1 MSQPTKSNAQR
12 SSTPRLLAVAVGVG
26 LVYAVGSLLLQR
38 YVAQTRSS
46 AGALVALWTVI
57 VGVGAVALARRD
69 RSLRL
74 PAVGTWAL
82 ATLATLAIGY
92 WTGFRDTQVDE
103 DIVVAGA
110 QAQGAERNAALAGS
124 GSGSAQAR
132 GSESKSTTSQSG
144 SRDDAAASARTTAS
158 AAAEPKTGASTRAQP
173 AAASK
178 AKTDD
183 TAENKPAAAP
193 TPKADDAASAKPAGP
208 VSLAAGS
215 FVGVDGHDGTGTAEV
230 VKTAS
235 GERRLTFSGGFDVDP
250 GPDINVYLSET
261 AGGVSGAKR
270 IGSLKGNKGAQQYT
284 IPADVDLSRF
294 SNVVLYCEPFSIRVA
309 VAELDV

>member
-1 MSQPTKSNAQR
+1 MSQPTESNAQR
-12 SSTPRLLAVAVGVG
+12 STTPRLLAVAVGVG

-57 VGVGAVALARRD
+57 VGLAAAALARRD
-69 RSLRL
+69 RSLRI

-124 GSGSAQAR
+124 GSAQAG
-132 GSESKSTTSQSG
+132 GSESKSTASQSS
-144 SRDDAAASARTTAS
+144 SRDDAAASAKPTAS
-158 AAAEPKTGASTRAQP
+158 AAAEPET
-173 AAASK
+173 
-178 AKTDD
+178 
-183 TAENKPAAAP
+183 TAPTNEKPAE
-193 TPKADDAASAKPAGP
+193 P

-215 FVGVDGHDGTGTAEV
+215 FVGVEGQTEPARPR
-230 VKTAS
+230 S
-235 GERRLTFSGGFDVDP
+235 SRRLPAS
-250 GPDINVYLSET
+250 
-261 AGGVSGAKR
+261 AG
-270 IGSLKGNKGAQQYT
+270 
-284 IPADVDLSRF
+284 
-294 SNVVLYCEPFSIRVA
+294 
-309 VAELDV
+309 

>member
-1 MSQPTKSNAQR
+1 MSQPNESNAER
-12 SSTPRLLAVAVGVG
+12 SPTPRLLAVAVGVG
-26 LVYAVGSLLLQR
+26 LVYAVGSLVMQR

-46 AGALVALWTVI
+46 AGALVAVWTVI
-57 VGVGAVALARRD
+57 VGVAAVALARRD
-69 RSLRL
+69 RSLKL

-124 GSGSAQAR
+124 GSAQAG
-132 GSESKSTTSQSG
+132 GSESKSTSSQSG
-144 SRDDAAASARTTAS
+144 SRDDAAASAKPTAS
-158 AAAEPKTGASTRAQP
+158 AAAEPKP
-173 AAASK
+173 
-178 AKTDD
+178 
-183 TAENKPAAAP
+183 TATTNEKPA
-193 TPKADDAASAKPAGP
+193 SP

-215 FVGVDGHDGTGTAEV
+215 FVGVDGHEGTGRAEV

-270 IGSLKGNKGAQQYT
+270 ISSLKGNKGSQQYT
-284 IPADVDLSRF
+284 IGADVDLSRF